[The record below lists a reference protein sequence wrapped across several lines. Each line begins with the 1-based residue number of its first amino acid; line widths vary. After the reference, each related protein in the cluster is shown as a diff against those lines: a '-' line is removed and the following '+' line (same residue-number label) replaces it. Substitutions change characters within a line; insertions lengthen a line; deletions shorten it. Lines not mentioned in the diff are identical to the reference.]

1 MKRVSQNL
9 FKSLALFY
17 HSIRF
22 RLTLWFVLILAFVL
36 AAFSAFIYFAQ
47 ARDLQIDE
55 VGQMQEKFAR
65 VTAFFRNP
73 DWQNLT
79 LSATNAPG
87 SNAPLQS
94 GDLMILTDMNGQTIQ
109 SWGVSPSN
117 PNALIGELV
126 SAASQRHDLNIY
138 EQNISYT
145 NNGKQA
151 AGDYL
156 FIITPVL
163 GGDHLLGFLIIGS
176 PSNLNNQL
184 RRLMLSLF
192 FGSLGMLVIA
202 FLGGLWLADRAM
214 RPVKAITQTARTISE
229 SDLSRRIHLSGRD
242 ELAQLAGTFD
252 DMLGRLQSAFDRQR
266 RFVADA
272 SHELRTPLTIINL
285 EVGRVLSN
293 RHSASEYQK
302 ALQTVDAEGA
312 HMSRLVNDL
321 MTLARMDSGQTV
333 LQMEDDVD
341 LSDVAVEAVERLSP
355 LAEHQNVK
363 LEVGGMPELR
373 VRGDRQSLIQM
384 ISNLVENGIKYSGA
398 NQTVKI
404 ETQTRHNGKKDLA
417 FLRIS
422 DTGPG
427 ISPDHLPKLFDRF
440 YRVDAARTRDADE
453 DSDSPAGNTPAPS
466 AGSGLGLSIVA
477 SIVQMHGGEIHVD
490 SKVNEGTTF
499 EVTLPLQS
507 ETR

>member
-1 MKRVSQNL
+1 MKRVFQNL
-9 FKSLALFY
+9 FNSLALFY

-79 LSATNAPG
+79 LSATNVPG

-117 PNALIGELV
+117 PNTLISELV
-126 SAASQRHDLNIY
+126 SAASQRHDLNVY
-138 EQNISYT
+138 EQSISYT
-145 NNGKQA
+145 NNGQQSR
-151 AGDYL
+151 GDYL

-163 GGDHLLGFLIIGS
+163 GGDHLLGFLIVGS
-176 PSNLNNQL
+176 PSSLNNQL
-184 RRLMLSLF
+184 RRLMLSLLL
-192 FGSLGMLVIA
+192 GSLGMLAVA

-214 RPVKAITQTARTISE
+214 RPVKAITRTAHTISE
-229 SDLSRRIHLSGRD
+229 SDLSRRINLRGRD

-252 DMLGRLQSAFDRQR
+252 EMLARLQSAFDRQR

-293 RHSASEYQK
+293 RHSADEYKK

-312 HMSRLVNDL
+312 RMSRLVNDL
-321 MTLARMDSGQTV
+321 MTLARMDSGQAI
-333 LQMEDDVD
+333 LQMEDID
-341 LSDVAVEAVERLSP
+341 LSDAAVEAVERMSP

-363 LEVGGMPELR
+363 LEVGEMPELH

-384 ISNLVENGIKYSGA
+384 ISNLIENGIKYSGA
-398 NQTVKI
+398 GQTVKI
-404 ETQTRHNGKKDLA
+404 ETDSHRNGKHDFA
-417 FLRIS
+417 VLRVT

-427 ISPDHLPKLFDRF
+427 IPSDHLPRLFDRF
-440 YRVDAARTRDADE
+440 YRVDQARARDTDE
-453 DSDSPAGNTPAPS
+453 DSNSPT
-466 AGSGLGLSIVA
+466 GSGLGLSIVA
-477 SIVQMHGGEIHVD
+477 SIVQMHGGEIHVE
-490 SKVNEGTTF
+490 SKVNKGTTF

-507 ETR
+507 EML

>member
-1 MKRVSQNL
+1 MKRAFKNVFNALTL
-9 FKSLALFY
+9 FF

-36 AAFSAFIYFAQ
+36 AAFSTFIYFAQ

-55 VGQMQEKFAR
+55 VGQMQDKFAR

-79 LSATNAPG
+79 LSNTNVPG

-94 GDLMILTDMNGQTIQ
+94 GDLMILTDATGQTIQ

-117 PNALIGELV
+117 PNTLIGDLV
-126 SAASQRHDLNIY
+126 AAASQRHDLSIY
-138 EQNISYT
+138 EQNISYED
-145 NNGKQA
+145 NGQQST
-151 AGDYL
+151 GDYL
-156 FIITPVL
+156 FMITPVL
-163 GGDHLLGFLIIGS
+163 GGDHLLGFLIVGS
-176 PSNLNNQL
+176 PSNLNSQL
-184 RRLMLSLF
+184 RRLMFSLL

-202 FLGGLWLADRAM
+202 FLGGLWFADRAM
-214 RPVKAITQTARTISE
+214 RPVKAITQTAHTISE
-229 SDLSRRIHLSGRD
+229 SDLSRRINLRGRD

-285 EVGRVLSN
+285 EVGRVLSHQ
-293 RHSASEYQK
+293 HSAGEYKK
-302 ALQTVDAEGA
+302 ALQTVDAEGER
-312 HMSRLVNDL
+312 MSRLVNDL
-321 MTLARMDSGQTV
+321 MTLARMDSGQAIP
-333 LQMEDDVD
+333 QMEDVD
-341 LSDVAVEAVERLSP
+341 LSDAAVEAVERMSP
-355 LAEHQNVK
+355 LADHQSIK
-363 LEVGGMPELR
+363 LEIGEMPELP
-373 VRGDRQSLIQM
+373 VRGDRQYLIQM
-384 ISNLVENGIKYSGA
+384 VSNLIENGIKYSGA

-404 ETQTRHNGKKDLA
+404 ETDSRRNGKGDLA
-417 FLRIS
+417 VLRVS

-427 ISPDHLPKLFDRF
+427 IPPDHLPKLFDRF
-440 YRVDAARTRDADE
+440 YRVDQARSRDVDE
-453 DSDSPAGNTPAPS
+453 DSNSPT
-466 AGSGLGLSIVA
+466 GSGLGLSIVA
-477 SIVQMHGGEIHVD
+477 SIVHMHDGEIHVD

-507 ETR
+507 GNL